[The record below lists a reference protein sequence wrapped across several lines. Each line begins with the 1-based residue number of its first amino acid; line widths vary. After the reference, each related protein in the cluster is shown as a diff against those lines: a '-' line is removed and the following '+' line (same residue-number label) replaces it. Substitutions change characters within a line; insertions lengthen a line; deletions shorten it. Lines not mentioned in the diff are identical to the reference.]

1 MYSPLPPSPFPLEH
15 LEKGAE
21 KKERNSPLMADALE
35 LRLILWICLDAETS
49 REDELADGS
58 AEAGK
63 EGVEGLYDENG

>member
-1 MYSPLPPSPFPLEH
+1 
-15 LEKGAE
+15 
-21 KKERNSPLMADALE
+21 MADALE

-58 AEAGK
+58 AEARK